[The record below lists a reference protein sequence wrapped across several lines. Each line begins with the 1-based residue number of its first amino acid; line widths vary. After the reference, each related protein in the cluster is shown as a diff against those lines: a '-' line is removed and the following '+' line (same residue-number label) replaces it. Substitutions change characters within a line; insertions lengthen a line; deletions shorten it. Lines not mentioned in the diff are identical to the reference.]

1 MKKTK
6 FLALALVVA
15 LVLTGTAFAWW
26 GETLTMSQTVKT
38 GELNVVFDKAW
49 TRGGDN
55 TLNQTDYDVPTS
67 GYPGWVEHEG
77 QQWTELNLNFVPTKI
92 RCDGD
97 KVIAEVGNMYP
108 GSRAQFEFVVKN
120 IGSIPAVVGDVDTD
134 LWDRYPY
141 LADKMYI
148 VAGAKVGDGD
158 AVWKQGSARN
168 LETIMTDLFKNLR
181 LDPDQ
186 SASAQIFIYFD
197 RDGTK
202 TSGDIGEKD
211 SITFFLEMDW
221 TQFNAM
227 PAA

>member
-6 FLALALVVA
+6 FLALALVAA

-38 GELNVVFDKAW
+38 GELNVVFDKAY

-55 TLNQTDYDVPTS
+55 TKNQADYDVPTS

-77 QQWTELNLNFVPTKI
+77 QQWTELDLNYVPTKI

-97 KVIAEVGNMYP
+97 KVYAEVGNMYP

-120 IGSIPAVVGDVDTD
+120 TGTIPAVIGSVDTD
-134 LWDRYPY
+134 LWDRWPT

-148 VAGAKVGDGD
+148 VAGAKGADGT
-158 AVWKQGSARN
+158 AVWKQGEAKN
-168 LETIMTDLFKNLR
+168 METIMKDLFKDLR
-181 LDPDQ
+181 LDPGQ

-197 RDGTK
+197 KDGSK
-202 TSGDIGEKD
+202 TRGDIGEKD
-211 SITFFLEMDW
+211 NITFFLQMDW
-221 TQFNAM
+221 TQFNAV
-227 PAA
+227 AGA